1 MGRISMQEK
10 NEHLLMVFEN
20 LIRIKDEC
28 SGEIFSECG
37 LSDLTVKQVR
47 YLKTID
53 ENGEVTFSRLAEITR
68 NSKPTITEMINKFV
82 RKECVYRERCPGDG
96 RILYIHL
103 TEKGKKIAQAEE
115 HALQRVIER
124 MVNSLDE
131 HELDLLIGILQK
143 VR

>member
-1 MGRISMQEK
+1 MMGRE
-10 NEHLLMVFEN
+10 EHLYEIFEN

-28 SGEIFSECG
+28 SCNIFSECG
-37 LSDLTVKQVR
+37 LPEMTVKQIA
-47 YLKTID
+47 YLKAID
-53 ENGEVTFSRLAEITR
+53 EQGEVTFSRLAEITR

-82 RKECVYRERCPGDG
+82 RMECVYRKRCPDDR

-103 TEKGKKIAQAEE
+103 TDKGKRLAQAEH

-124 MVNSLDE
+124 MVYSLDE
-131 HELDLLIGILQK
+131 RELDLLAEILRK